1 MQEDYSES
9 SLLEHATVSLI
20 ERDYE
25 KGFIDKSLLGL
36 EDVHS
41 FLEAVASENFAG
53 GVTGVHKDVVQE
65 WARMVLP
72 ATLEEDDLEHLSIQ
86 MVNLA
91 TFSQASPGFVRFSQE
106 MLEQYLLGKHFSR
119 LLQNSPEVL
128 VRELARQELPIDSLA
143 LTSS

>member
-36 EDVHS
+36 ADVQS

-53 GVTGVHKDVVQE
+53 GLKGVHKDVAQE

-72 ATLEEDDLEHLSIQ
+72 GTLEEDDLEHMSSQ
-86 MVNLA
+86 MVKSRYF
-91 TFSQASPGFVRFSQE
+91 FSGE
-106 MLEQYLLGKHFSR
+106 SR
-119 LLQNSPEVL
+119 LHTVFP
-128 VRELARQELPIDSLA
+128 RDAGTI
-143 LTSS
+143 SSW